1 LRNGRN
7 YTTKSKSVKFF
18 AAIYMEIR
26 ILGNLRACL
35 RELHDSIAGF
45 VSNPHVRAIESD
57 TISIGPDSEVSEN

>member
-1 LRNGRN
+1 
-7 YTTKSKSVKFF
+7 
-18 AAIYMEIR
+18 MEIR